1 MIGSAVPAKLK
12 ASACACTIQNALMNA
27 TIELP
32 EKETATALDHHL
44 QPYIPELSQYS
55 STKALKT
62 SAIFH
67 ELEPEIDRVMI
78 GLIKEDFALLST
90 RSLAVDQHPVRV
102 TAWNIERGKRLEGI
116 VRVLREHPQ
125 IKDSDLLLLTELD
138 YGMAR
143 TSNRFVAREIGEALR
158 MNYAFAPCYLSLVK
172 GNGSELNVEGENT
185 QALHGNALFSRYPLT
200 NAHSFALPNGIDK
213 FRGKEKRL
221 GCQRAVVADVDHPAG
236 MFRAVSLHL
245 DAHSTQKH
253 RHRQLKLVLDHV
265 ESLTPRLPILIGGDW
280 NTSGYNSK
288 RAFYTIAGFWR
299 RVMMGVGHVLRNH
312 YVHPEAWFERGLF
325 RELDRHGFNYRDLNE
340 MGVGTL
346 HYDAKNIA
354 VHESLADWVPV
365 WCFRFLHWSLRE
377 FGGRASLKLDWYAGK
392 HISVFEGVAPRVIGN
407 LVDEE
412 GALSDHD
419 AIILDFMPVDPDKS
433 DTGAPTE

>member
-1 MIGSAVPAKLK
+1 
-12 ASACACTIQNALMNA
+12 MNA

-32 EKETATALDHHL
+32 EKETATPLDHHL
-44 QPYIPELSQYS
+44 QPYLPELAQFS
-55 STKALKT
+55 STKTLEASALFQK
-62 SAIFH
+62 
-67 ELEPEIDRVMI
+67 LNPEIERVMN
-78 GLIKEDFALLST
+78 GLIQEDFAPAPV
-90 RSLAVDQHPVRV
+90 RSLGETRHSVSV

-116 VRVLREHPQ
+116 VRVLKDHPQ

-143 TSNRFVAREIGEALR
+143 TSNRFVAKEIAEALKL
-158 MNYAFAPCYLSLVK
+158 NYAFAPCYLSLVK

-185 QALHGNALFSRYPLT
+185 QALHGNALLSRYPLI

-253 RHRQLKLVLDHV
+253 RQRQMQLVLDHV
-265 ESLTPRLPILIGGDW
+265 ESLTPRLPVLIGGDW

-312 YVHPEAWFERGLF
+312 YVHPEAWFERDLF
-325 RELDRHGFNYRDLNE
+325 RELERRGFNYRDLNE

-346 HYDAKNIA
+346 HYDVKNIA

-377 FGGRASLKLDWYAGK
+377 YDGRASLKLDWFTGN
-392 HISVFEGVAPRVIGN
+392 HIEPVGGESPRVIGN
-407 LVDEE
+407 LVDED

-419 AIILDFMPVDPDKS
+419 AIILNFLPLEQDK
-433 DTGAPTE
+433 DR

>member
-1 MIGSAVPAKLK
+1 
-12 ASACACTIQNALMNA
+12 MNA

-32 EKETATALDHHL
+32 EKETATPLDHHL
-44 QPYIPELSQYS
+44 QPYLPELAQFS
-55 STKALKT
+55 STKTLEASALFQK
-62 SAIFH
+62 
-67 ELEPEIDRVMI
+67 LRPEIERVMN
-78 GLIKEDFALLST
+78 GLIQEDFAPVPV
-90 RSLAVDQHPVRV
+90 RSLGETRHPVSV

-116 VRVLREHPQ
+116 VRVLKDHPQ

-143 TSNRFVAREIGEALR
+143 TSNRFVAKEIAEALKL
-158 MNYAFAPCYLSLVK
+158 NYAFAPCYLSLVK

-185 QALHGNALFSRYPLT
+185 QALHGNALLSRYPLI

-221 GCQRAVVADVDHPAG
+221 GCQRAVVADLDHPAG

-253 RHRQLKLVLDHV
+253 RQRQMKLVLDHV
-265 ESLTPRLPILIGGDW
+265 ESLTPRLPVLIGGDW

-312 YVHPEAWFERGLF
+312 YVHPEAWFERDLF
-325 RELDRHGFNYRDLNE
+325 RELERRGFNYRDLNE

-346 HYDAKNIA
+346 HYDVKNIA

-377 FGGRASLKLDWYAGK
+377 YDGRASLKLDWFTGN
-392 HISVFEGVAPRVIGN
+392 HIERVGGESPRVVGN

-419 AIILDFMPVDPDKS
+419 AIILNFLPLVPDK
-433 DTGAPTE
+433 DR

>member
-1 MIGSAVPAKLK
+1 
-12 ASACACTIQNALMNA
+12 MNA

-32 EKETATALDHHL
+32 EKETATPLDHHL
-44 QPYIPELSQYS
+44 QPYLPELAQFS
-55 STKALKT
+55 STKTLEASALFQK
-62 SAIFH
+62 
-67 ELEPEIDRVMI
+67 LNPEIERVMN
-78 GLIKEDFALLST
+78 GLIQEDFAPAPV
-90 RSLAVDQHPVRV
+90 RSLGETRHSVSV

-116 VRVLREHPQ
+116 VRVLKDHPQ

-143 TSNRFVAREIGEALR
+143 TSNRFVAKEIAEALKL
-158 MNYAFAPCYLSLVK
+158 NYAFAPCYLSLVK

-185 QALHGNALFSRYPLT
+185 QALHGNALLSRYPLI

-253 RHRQLKLVLDHV
+253 RQRQMQLVLDHV
-265 ESLTPRLPILIGGDW
+265 ESLTPRLPVLIGGDW

-288 RAFYTIAGFWR
+288 RAFYTIVGFWR

-312 YVHPEAWFERGLF
+312 YVHPEAWFERDLF
-325 RELDRHGFNYRDLNE
+325 RELERRGFNYRDLNE

-346 HYDAKNIA
+346 HYDVKNIA

-377 FGGRASLKLDWYAGK
+377 YDGRASLKLDWFTGN
-392 HISVFEGVAPRVIGN
+392 HIEPVGGESPRVIGN
-407 LVDEE
+407 LVDED

-419 AIILDFMPVDPDKS
+419 AIILNFLPLEQDK
-433 DTGAPTE
+433 DR

>member
-1 MIGSAVPAKLK
+1 MNGLVEENFAPVVP
-12 ASACACTIQNALMNA
+12 
-27 TIELP
+27 
-32 EKETATALDHHL
+32 
-44 QPYIPELSQYS
+44 S
-55 STKALKT
+55 S
-62 SAIFH
+62 SGQGQRQIN
-67 ELEPEIDRVMI
+67 
-78 GLIKEDFALLST
+78 
-90 RSLAVDQHPVRV
+90 V
-102 TAWNIERGKRLEGI
+102 TAWNIERGKRLEG
-116 VRVLREHPQ
+116 VVSVLNTHPQ

-143 TSNRFVAREIGEALR
+143 TSNRFVAREIAQELM

-185 QALHGNALFSRYPLT
+185 QALHGNALFSRYPLI

-245 DAHSTQKH
+245 DAHSTQ
-253 RHRQLKLVLDHV
+253 RHRRRQMQLVLDHV
-265 ESLTPRLPILIGGDW
+265 ESLRPRLPILIGGDW

-312 YVHPEAWFERGLF
+312 YVHPERWFERDLF
-325 RELDRHGFNYRDLNE
+325 GELERRGFNYRDLNE

-346 HYDAKNIA
+346 HYDVKNIA

-365 WCFRFLHWSLRE
+365 WCFKFLHWSLRE
-377 FGGRASLKLDWYAGK
+377 YDGRASLKLDWFAGR
-392 HISVFEGVAPRVIGN
+392 HIAPVDRESLGVIGN
-407 LVDEE
+407 LVDKE

-419 AIILDFMPVDPDKS
+419 AIVLSFMPL
-433 DTGAPTE
+433 DTGTDQ

>member
-1 MIGSAVPAKLK
+1 LK
-12 ASACACTIQNALMNA
+12 
-27 TIELP
+27 
-32 EKETATALDHHL
+32 
-44 QPYIPELSQYS
+44 
-55 STKALKT
+55 
-62 SAIFH
+62 
-67 ELEPEIDRVMI
+67 PEIDRVMN
-78 GLIKEDFALLST
+78 GLVQENFAP
-90 RSLAVDQHPVRV
+90 SLTPSPVRKLRPVSV
-102 TAWNIERGKRLEGI
+102 TAWNIERGKRLEGV
-116 VRVLREHPQ
+116 VRVLQEHPQ

-143 TSNRFVAREIGEALR
+143 TSNRFVAREIAQALE

-185 QALHGNALFSRYPLT
+185 QALHGNALFSRYPLI

-221 GCQRAVVADVDHPAG
+221 GCQRAVVTDVDHPMG

-253 RHRQLKLVLDHV
+253 RQRQMKLVLDHV
-265 ESLTPRLPILIGGDW
+265 ESLSPRLPILIGGDW

-312 YVHPEAWFERGLF
+312 YVHPERWFERDLF
-325 RELDRHGFNYRDLNE
+325 AEVERHGFDYRDLNE

-346 HYDAKNIA
+346 HYDARNIA

-377 FGGRASLKLDWYAGK
+377 YDGRASLKLDWFTGK
-392 HISVFEGVAPRVIGN
+392 HIAPIDRESPKVIGN
-407 LVDEE
+407 LVDDE

-419 AIILDFMPVDPDKS
+419 AIILSFVPLDPGS
-433 DTGAPTE
+433 NQ